1 MTLVEAQAEANAIAE
16 SLHGLKLRGDPRSRV
31 SLACFAI
38 AQQHHSAMLIL
49 LANSPPLAA
58 TAFALLRPLMEA
70 MLRGEWVSH
79 CATDDQVK
87 SFAMGGKK
95 QVDMSSVISELGKK
109 LNDPNA
115 HSVLYKQ
122 TWAVV
127 SAYTHTYENQVQHW
141 LAVNDVAPSY
151 TAEEISWLL
160 THASPCMKLCAASIR
175 SLSAEAE

>member
-1 MTLVEAQAEANAIAE
+1 MTLSEARAEANAIAE
-16 SLHGLKLRGDPRSRV
+16 SLHGLKLCGDPRSRV
-31 SLACFAI
+31 ALACFAV
-38 AQQHHSAMLIL
+38 AQQHHASMLVL

-70 MLRGEWVSH
+70 LLRGEWVSH

-87 SFAMGGKK
+87 SFAMGGRK

-115 HSVLYKQ
+115 HAVLYKK

-141 LAVNDVAPSY
+141 LSVEDVAPSY
-151 TAEEISWLL
+151 TAEEVSWLL
-160 THASPCMKLCAASIR
+160 SNASPCMKLCAASIR
-175 SLSAEAE
+175 RLSAKVE